1 MELEHGLETT
11 PRSADEAPPERRAL
25 AFAYREL
32 LSPRIVGFVITTSG
46 IVVGIV
52 ALFGPIG
59 SYESLSLLQRLVYAA
74 VCGAFG
80 APPCYSM
87 MVVTLYYLRDRTP
100 AMGALAVSLTML
112 VAAVPC
118 AALASAYQTL
128 FFGDQPVYDGFLEV
142 YLLVASFGVPCCLLF
157 LYIVCQRLELSSEST
172 VSAGTTDTQ
181 GGAGDGDA
189 DGERAGEGDAEG
201 ERAGD
206 GDADGERAVD
216 GLPAAAEAHAR
227 FFERLP
233 DEIGREL
240 VYIKTEDHYLE
251 VHTTTGSTRVL
262 VRFGDAVGEL
272 GELGIQVHRC
282 YWVAHRQM
290 AELVTRGHRTLLRL
304 ADEREVPVSRTY
316 LPDVKAVLGA

>member
-189 DGERAGEGDAEG
+189 DGERA
-201 ERAGD
+201 
-206 GDADGERAVD
+206 VD